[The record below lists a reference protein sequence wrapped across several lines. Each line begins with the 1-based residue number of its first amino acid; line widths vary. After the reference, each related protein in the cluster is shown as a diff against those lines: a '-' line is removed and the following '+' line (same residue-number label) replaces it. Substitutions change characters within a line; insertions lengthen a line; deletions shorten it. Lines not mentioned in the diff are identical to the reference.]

1 MYIMKEFQ
9 RNVLFVAF
17 TLLAICIIILIVLMR
32 KTKSFT
38 PIINACPDFYSMGL
52 EEDLAPKGKKACI
65 NGNKLGIF
73 GGGDP
78 GHPCNKIKIESS
90 DLWLSAVN
98 KKKTAKRCGITW
110 DGITNR

>member
-1 MYIMKEFQ
+1 MKEFQ

-32 KTKSFT
+32 KTKSFA
-38 PIINACPDFYSMGL
+38 PIINACPDFYTMGL
-52 EEDLAPKGKKACI
+52 ESALAPEGKKACI
-65 NGNKLGIF
+65 NDNNLGIVSAA
-73 GGGDP
+73 GP
-78 GHPCNKIKIESS
+78 NHPCNKIKIESS